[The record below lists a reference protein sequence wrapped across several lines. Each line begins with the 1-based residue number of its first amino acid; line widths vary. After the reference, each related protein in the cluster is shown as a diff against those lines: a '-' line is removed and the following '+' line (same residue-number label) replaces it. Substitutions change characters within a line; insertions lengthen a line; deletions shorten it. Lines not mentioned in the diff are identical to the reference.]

1 MPESG
6 SRRPVALVYDTPGA
20 GHIDCHD
27 EGGLSK
33 RSLPLHAEILLSF
46 LHCQF
51 MNLMVVMES
60 LFSSVF
66 VQTLPLAVSD
76 GLAFKLSNQTSQQS
90 AHLWA
95 KWFDRHRQIHLHL
108 CTGSLVFEEWFGK
121 WPRINITSLGYRI
134 QITIILVA
142 RITSA

>member
-6 SRRPVALVYDTPGA
+6 SRRPVALVYDTAGA

-27 EGGLSK
+27 ECDLSK

-66 VQTLPLAVSD
+66 VPTLPLAVSD
-76 GLAFKLSNQTSQQS
+76 GLAFKLSNPTSQQS

-95 KWFDRHRQIHLHL
+95 NWFDRHRQIHLHL

-121 WPRINITSLGYRI
+121 
-134 QITIILVA
+134 
-142 RITSA
+142 